1 MKVIK
6 EGFEKLGLLKIN
18 DDSFACNT
26 PLGTIFNE
34 FSRLSEMDD
43 DLFTYKVEIP
53 GLPTIPCDKKE
64 GDDSDDGDL
73 DIYEP
78 RVCYDDNER
87 IYAKAV
93 IFVNKRL
100 VSLMDVT
107 VEQWLD
113 LIYVNHTKVDG
124 KIKEG
129 VISKWLVRSYK
140 KQFDEYMEIKKQW
153 VTHGINADMEY
164 NPSNVEFAEW
174 LASKFYNHK
183 TMDRF
188 IKNALWIYW
197 TRGDDEVELTDEEF
211 SDPDDGNLIDKD
223 KVAVIFRI
231 ETDIFDF
238 ETPICKAFN
247 EFNYLLKIDTDLLTS
262 DIFGFNT
269 YDEFKN
275 ELMDEWTKGITR
287 VPEEPWSKNGIPI
300 DDIHHICEPI
310 YFRNRKA
317 KWPTCNS
324 NDDGFCNGGELPGMI

>member
-53 GLPTIPCDKKE
+53 GLPTIPFDKKE

-78 RVCYDDNER
+78 RVCYDENER

-100 VSLMDVT
+100 VRLMDVT

-113 LIYVNHTKVDG
+113 LIYGNHMKVDG
-124 KIKEG
+124 KIQEG
-129 VISKWLVRSYK
+129 VISKWLVQNYK
-140 KQFDEYMEIKKQW
+140 KQFDEHMEIKKQW

-164 NPSNVEFAEW
+164 NPS
-174 LASKFYNHK
+174 
-183 TMDRF
+183 D
-188 IKNALWIYW
+188 IYW
-197 TRGDDEVELTDEEF
+197 IRGDDEVELTDEEF
-211 SDPDDGNLIDKD
+211 YDPDDGNLINKD
-223 KVAVIFRI
+223 EVA
-231 ETDIFDF
+231 
-238 ETPICKAFN
+238 
-247 EFNYLLKIDTDLLTS
+247 
-262 DIFGFNT
+262 T

-275 ELMDEWTKGITR
+275 EWMDEWTKGIPR
-287 VPEEPWSKNGIPI
+287 VPKEPWSKNGIPI

-310 YFRNRKA
+310 YFRNGKA
-317 KWPTCNS
+317 KWPTSNS
-324 NDDGFCNGGELPGMI
+324 NDDGFCNGGELPGMVRVGYMTYFQDYEWAYANTNIDANYNPYLDVSRTFNNHEGSNNEKDILEEKEPNNDHGIDNLDYDLV